1 MRHTITVT
9 VEVEADTDNRAQVV
23 RELLNFISDLE
34 NQEFHSAEVLPDGS
48 ERNQQVCVLSV
59 AHAEA
64 DAQTVTP
71 GWAVA

>member
-23 RELLNFISDLE
+23 SELLNYISDLQD
-34 NQEFHSAEVLPDGS
+34 QEFHSAEVLPDGS
-48 ERNQQVCVLSV
+48 EQNKQACVLSV

-64 DAQTVTP
+64 DAQTITP